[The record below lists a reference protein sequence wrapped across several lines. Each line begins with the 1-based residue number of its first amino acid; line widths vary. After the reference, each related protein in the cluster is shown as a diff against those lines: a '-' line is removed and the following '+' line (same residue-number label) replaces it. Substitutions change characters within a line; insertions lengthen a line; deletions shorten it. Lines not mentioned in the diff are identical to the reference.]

1 MKTIEVDVPNAEDYQ
16 IDTFLGNIIMYKISE
31 EWNYLH
37 NVELPYNEL
46 KIIEVKKIE
55 NKTWLI
61 IQIL

>member
-1 MKTIEVDVPNAEDYQ
+1 VKTIEVNVPNAEDYQ

-55 NKTWLI
+55 NKTCLI

>member
-1 MKTIEVDVPNAEDYQ
+1 VKTIEVDVPNAEDYQ

-37 NVELPYNEL
+37 NVELPHNEL